1 MLKYILAVI
10 MLYSCT
16 AWANSDFVFPN
27 YLDDDAYEY
36 CMNVTH
42 ESNNCIKEE
51 SQRVLKDVKILY
63 KNILADPQMTS
74 WNGSLEAN
82 RDVLRDMYES
92 WSAYRNRLCSLNK
105 VVSVYIA
112 PLFDPELS
120 CTLYQNYNHKDYLNQ
135 ILHTLNSSKAKNPYP
150 ARLANVDGGNHYLEI
165 DHDEKYIECKNNKEL
180 ASLCLKEE
188 SQRSIENIK
197 AILAQLLDSSVSGK
211 WNNGPDL
218 KNGNYRDMFDSW
230 VAFRNRMCSLTTYVQ
245 KQIHGIKGAS
255 LEKCIQFY
263 NLSFQ
268 ETLATYLLNSN
279 SYLDEEMLPASD
291 AEEEGG
297 EAEGKKIKPLER
309 KFSPN
314 INDSLSTDSLVDEGT
329 TENPVEE
336 TAEEPKNTDDRDR
349 KIPSWAKQK

>member
-16 AWANSDFVFPN
+16 AWAAEEVQYIYPDYFNDEGYDHCVKITN
-27 YLDDDAYEY
+27 DYD
-36 CMNVTH
+36 
-42 ESNNCIKEE
+42 NCLKEE
-51 SQRVLKDVKILY
+51 GQRVLRDVKILY

-92 WSAYRNRLCSLNK
+92 WSAYRNRLCSLHK
-105 VVSVYIA
+105 VTSKYIG
-112 PLFDPELS
+112 PVFEPEIS
-120 CTLYQNYNHKDYLNQ
+120 CVRYMNYVQKDYLSNL
-135 ILHTLNSSKAKNPYP
+135 LHTLNLKKQNNPYEKK
-150 ARLANVDGGNHYLEI
+150 LQNGDGGFPYLEFI
-165 DHDEKYIECKNNKEL
+165 HDDEYSNCIKDTDKTECTKKEADKYMLFIKKDLAGFIELPATK
-180 ASLCLKEE
+180 
-188 SQRSIENIK
+188 
-197 AILAQLLDSSVSGK
+197 K

-230 VAFRNRMCSLTTYVQ
+230 IAYRNRICSLTAYIQ
-245 KQIHGIKGAS
+245 KTKS
-255 LEKCIQFY
+255 NSNYDLNECI
-263 NLSFQ
+263 SFHNIVF
-268 ETLATYLLNSN
+268 EHLLNGYLTDAN

-314 INDSLSTDSLVDEGT
+314 INDSLSTGSLVDEGT

-336 TAEEPKNTDDRDR
+336 TAEEPKNTDDRNR